1 VDSLNNISITC
12 FAVSYLIVFALEIAR
27 VFFQS
32 EVLQTKHGR
41 LLKIGISLAG
51 LFAHTVYLACH
62 GGLEFDSKGLWLG
75 NWSGWCLTAS
85 WLLAVAYV
93 WISIRRVESV
103 FGLFLLPTVLV
114 LIWISSQFGDSQS
127 FSTTHARTVW
137 NMIHGASLLL
147 GTTVVAL
154 GCTFGILYLLQA
166 SRLKRKTPPSRW
178 LRLPSLEWLQQSCE
192 RTLVISAGLLAI
204 GLISGIA
211 INQVNAAGTDRA
223 GTIAWSDPVIWSSGI
238 LFGWL
243 LAATVFNLFYRP
255 ARRGRKVAY
264 LVVASFLF
272 LVLELGIVWWAGHAT
287 TKANAR
293 VHLPVSSLEVALAGQ
308 LSRGNRSTLLPSGGC
323 PPEGV
328 IA

>member
-1 VDSLNNISITC
+1 
-12 FAVSYLIVFALEIAR
+12 
-27 VFFQS
+27 
-32 EVLQTKHGR
+32 
-41 LLKIGISLAG
+41 
-51 LFAHTVYLACH
+51 
-62 GGLEFDSKGLWLG
+62 
-75 NWSGWCLTAS
+75 
-85 WLLAVAYV
+85 LAVAYV

-114 LIWISSQFGDSQS
+114 LIWISSQFGKSHS
-127 FSTTHARTVW
+127 FSADHARTVW

-166 SRLKRKTPPSRW
+166 NRLKRKTLRLRW
-178 LRLPSLEWLQQSCE
+178 FRLPSLEWLQQSCE

-211 INQVNAAGTDRA
+211 INQVGATGTDRA
-223 GTIAWSDPVIWSSGI
+223 GTIAWSDPVVWSSGI

-287 TKANAR
+287 TKANAKAPDR
-293 VHLPVSSLEVALAGQ
+293 ESVPTVAVGRNLCGESNVTSEEFQHLTDGSGLLNHPRNHRTGALLAAQGHRSTALAWDA
-308 LSRGNRSTLLPSGGC
+308 C
-323 PPEGV
+323 PREGA